1 MDLQVIMN
9 SPGLWIASSFT
20 VLAVVAQSF
29 IFLREAIKEANKVG
43 LSKKIRKRYAF
54 CSDHF
59 NWAVNF
65 ACDHPHVINCCSW
78 SANHLDEIK

>member
-43 LSKKIRKRYAF
+43 LSKK
-54 CSDHF
+54 DT
-59 NWAVNF
+59 
-65 ACDHPHVINCCSW
+65 
-78 SANHLDEIK
+78 